1 MATVDLGKIS
11 FTQKGNYDNSTSYAP
26 KDVVQHTD
34 QNETSSFVKI
44 NSTATGQVPQT
55 NGTIN
60 SSHWAIF
67 AKGTS
72 LATPNQGAY
81 DASTTYSKGA
91 VVQHTD
97 SGVTSTFLY
106 INNTPASG
114 QTPSTSGTVNT
125 SHWQLIAKGTD
136 AVGLTLQSVHTSATL
151 TALAGNIYPINTS
164 SNAVTATLPSS
175 PSTGDQI
182 MFLDY
187 ARNFGTNGLTI
198 NQGTNKVNGR
208 TASQFQPVTTDDG
221 QVIHLIYVD
230 STRGWIPLEAD
241 ALKDIA
247 LPPRG
252 QQSYTSA
259 GTYTFTVPSGATNLA
274 VVCVGAGGGTST
286 GNSGGAGGGGALA
299 YRNGITVTAGSTASI
314 TVGAGKSQGGGAG
327 GSSSFTYSG
336 TTTTAGG
343 GGAGTTSAP
352 SASGGSGGTA
362 SGTTTAG
369 YSGGNG
375 GSDSNNHGGP
385 GGGGA
390 GGYSGAG
397 GNGASKSSTG
407 AVTGSNG
414 SGGAGGGGGSGG
426 STEAGG
432 GGGGGVGLLGE
443 GSSGAGGTGNGTTS
457 TIGGNGGGGGSGGN
471 PGGTGRNGGA
481 PGPENS
487 SGGDGGAYGG
497 GAGGPQGGGLNE
509 VSAVGA
515 VRIIWGQT
523 DAGVNRAFPSTG
535 TGDLS

>member
-136 AVGLTLQSVHTSATL
+136 AVGLTLQSVHTGATL
-151 TALAGNIYPINTS
+151 SALAGNIYPIDTT
-164 SNAVTATLPSS
+164 SNAVTATLPAS
-175 PSTGDQI
+175 PSAGDQI
-182 MFLDY
+182 MFIDY
-187 ARNFGTNGLTI
+187 ASNFATNKLTI
-198 NQGTNKVNGR
+198 DSGSVNFEGQNTNDGTANLGK
-208 TASQFQPVTTDDG
+208 
-221 QVIHLIYVD
+221 QVIHLIYIN
-230 STRGWIPLEAD
+230 STKGWLPIQSTAEQN
-241 ALKDIA
+241 IT

-252 QQSYTSA
+252 QSAYTTA
-259 GTYTFTVPSGATNLA
+259 GSFVFTVPTGVTSLS
-274 VVCVGAGGGTST
+274 VVCVGAGGGNSN

-299 YRNGITVTAGSTASI
+299 YRNNITVTPGSTASI
-314 TVGAGKSQGGGAG
+314 VVGAGKSQGGGAG

-352 SASGGSGGTA
+352 SASGGAGGTA

-369 YSGGNG
+369 FSGGAG
-375 GSDSNNHGGP
+375 GGDSNNHGGP

-390 GGYSGAG
+390 AGYSGNG
-397 GNGASKSSTG
+397 GAGASKTSQP
-407 AVTGSNG
+407 AVNG
-414 SGGAGGGGGSGG
+414 SAGSGGGAGGGGSGG
-426 STEAGG
+426 TTEGGG

-443 GSSGAGGTGNGTTS
+443 GSSGAGGQGY
-457 TIGGNGGGGGSGGN
+457 GGSVITAGDGGGGGSGGD
-471 PGGTGRNGGA
+471 PGSTGQTGA
-481 PGPENS
+481 PGNS
-487 SGGDGGAYGG
+487 SGGPGGNYGG
-497 GAGGPQGGGLNE
+497 GAGGPQGGGTQG
-509 VSAVGA
+509 VSAGGA
-515 VRIIWGQT
+515 VRVIYGTT
-523 DAGVNRAFPSTG
+523 DAGTPRAFPSTG
-535 TGDLS
+535 TGDLSTI